1 MCLQGGR
8 GGGAHLLV
16 LGEGK
21 AVRPLNADPQ
31 ISILHI
37 ELLELVLQ
45 ISNAELVLLA
55 LAIRLPQDIPQLIGL
70 AIVLALA
77 CCRR

>member
-16 LGEGK
+16 LGEDT
-21 AVRPLNADPQ
+21 AVRPLDADPE
-31 ISILHI
+31 ISILHL

-45 ISNAELVLLA
+45 VFNAELVVLA
-55 LAIRLPQDIPQLIGL
+55 LAIRLPQDGPQLIGL
-70 AIVLALA
+70 ALVLALA